1 MMESQ
6 ELKRFVSTI
15 FNDPETRAEFLKDP
29 DTVISRFS
37 LTKQEKRSVLNS
49 HARLNMALTGSQQ
62 SAENIDPT
70 AMWC

>member
-1 MMESQ
+1 MESQ
-6 ELKRFVSTI
+6 ELKRFVNAI
-15 FNDPETRAEFLKDP
+15 FNDQEIRMEFLKDP

-49 HARLNMALTGSQQ
+49 HARLNMALNGSQQ
-62 SAENIDPT
+62 LTENIDPT